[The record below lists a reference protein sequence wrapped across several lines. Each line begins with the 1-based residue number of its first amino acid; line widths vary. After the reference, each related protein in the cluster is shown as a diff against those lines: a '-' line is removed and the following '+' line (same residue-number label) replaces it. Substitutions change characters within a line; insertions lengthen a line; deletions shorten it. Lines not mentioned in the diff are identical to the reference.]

1 MSTTVRMRS
10 ITSVLVMRNS
20 LGQNYSKGVEL
31 SHAEVARIIPPHT
44 KYNLITSDAY
54 RASTRDGAVS
64 TLALSECEKMIR
76 PAAPGIAHSHGN
88 SHSVFVGGDHLTSMC
103 SVLASLKVYGN
114 KFKLLWMDAHA
125 DIHNEKT
132 SPSKNKHGMVV
143 NMLLNHKY
151 AGIPRLHP
159 SQVMYIGLRSTE
171 PEEDAFIKHWK
182 IRVVSAADIRKSE
195 VNSYRKIA
203 DFVLNS
209 NAHVSLDVD
218 VLDPSEMKATAT
230 PAINGPHLD
239 QILTIMGI
247 VNSSARNY
255 YATDVMEYNPR
266 KFMGDDPA
274 SAARARD
281 AMRAIFRFLI

>member
-1 MSTTVRMRS
+1 MSAPLMRS
-10 ITSVLVMRNS
+10 VTSVLVMRNS
-20 LGQNYSKGVEL
+20 FGQNYSKGVEL
-31 SHAEVARIIPPHT
+31 SAAEISRIMPPHT
-44 KYNLITSDAY
+44 EYRLITSDAY
-54 RASTRDGAVS
+54 RATTRDGSVS
-64 TLALSECEKMIR
+64 TLALSECEKMLGP
-76 PAAPGIAHSHGN
+76 PASSGN
-88 SHSVFVGGDHLTSMC
+88 CGHSHSVFVGGDHLTSMC

-114 KFKLLWMDAHA
+114 NFKLLWMDAHA

-159 SQVMYIGLRSTE
+159 SQVMYIGLRRTE
-171 PEEDAFIKHWK
+171 PQEDAFIKKWK
-182 IRVVSAADIRKSE
+182 IRAVTAADIRKSE
-195 VNSYRKIA
+195 TSSYRKIA

-230 PAINGPHLD
+230 PAINGLHLN
-239 QILTIMGI
+239 QLLAIMGI

-266 KFMGDDPA
+266 KFMGDSS
-274 SAARARD
+274 SAAIARD
-281 AMRAIFRFLI
+281 AMRAIFGFLI

>member
-1 MSTTVRMRS
+1 MPNPLRLRS

-31 SHAEVARIIPPHT
+31 SHAEIARIIPPHT
-44 KYNLITSDAY
+44 KYNLITSAAFQ
-54 RASTRDGAVS
+54 ASTHDGAVS
-64 TLALSECEKMIR
+64 TLALSECEKMLR
-76 PAAPGIAHSHGN
+76 PVMPGISHSHGHT
-88 SHSVFVGGDHLTSMC
+88 HSVFVGGDHLTSMC
-103 SVLASLKVYGN
+103 SVLASLKVHGN
-114 KFKLLWMDAHA
+114 NFKLLWMDAHA

-151 AGIPRLHP
+151 AGIPRLQP
-159 SQVMYIGLRSTE
+159 SQVMYVGLRSTE
-171 PEEDAFIKHWK
+171 TEEDAFIKQWK
-182 IRVVSAADIRKSE
+182 IRVVSAADIRKNE

-209 NAHVSLDVD
+209 NTHVSLDVD
-218 VLDPSEMKATAT
+218 VLDPSEMTATAT
-230 PAINGPHLD
+230 PAINGLHLN
-239 QILTIMGI
+239 QILTIMGT

-266 KFMGDDPA
+266 KFTGHPK
-274 SAARARD
+274 SAAKSRE
-281 AMRAIFRFLI
+281 AMRTIFGFLI